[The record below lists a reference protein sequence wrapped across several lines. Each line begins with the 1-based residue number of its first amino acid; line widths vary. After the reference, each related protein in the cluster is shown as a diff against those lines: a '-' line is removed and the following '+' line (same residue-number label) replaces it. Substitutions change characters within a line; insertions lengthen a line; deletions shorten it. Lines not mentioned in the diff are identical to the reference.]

1 MALPTLS
8 FEDLKSGSLLRQGA
22 SDLPGPDL
30 PAPDFTTGG
39 LAITPADLAH
49 NPALRTLMYG
59 SARQLY
65 RRVRIVAQVSSL
77 SYFNQTT
84 GLPLP
89 PDLSC
94 RLADR
99 HQAPR
104 HIHQRF
110 RQAVLTATAH
120 SLRQRQAQRC
130 RETVKILDVEIDNLA
145 PQEFLAQL
153 KRGVVYTPNVDHL
166 MKLQHDAEFMAA
178 YQQADYRVCDS
189 QVLLYA
195 AQFLGKPIKAKISGS
210 DLFPLFCEHHRD
222 NLDISIF
229 LLGGGPGVAQQAQER
244 INARTGRPIIVAAH
258 SPSFGFEKNEA
269 EGQEIL
275 QRIRRSGAN
284 VLVVGVGAPKQEIW
298 IARYRAHLPQI
309 DIFLAVGA
317 AIDFEA
323 GNKPR
328 APEVI
333 SDLGM
338 EWLYRLW
345 SEPRRLW
352 RRYLV
357 DDLPFLRLVMREKL
371 RDVGLLKGWFKPSR

>member
-8 FEDLKSGSLLRQGA
+8 FEDLKSGPPLRQGA
-22 SDLPGPDL
+22 SELATRELTTRDRVTSGL
-30 PAPDFTTGG
+30 TTGE
-39 LAITPADLAH
+39 LAITPADLAR

-89 PDLSC
+89 PERSC

-104 HIHQRF
+104 QIHQRF

-120 SLRQRQAQRC
+120 TLRQRHAQRC
-130 RETVKILDVEIDNLA
+130 RETVKILDVEIDNLS

-222 NLDISIF
+222 NPDIQIF

-258 SPSFGFEKNEA
+258 SPSFGFEKNID

-298 IARYRAHLPQI
+298 IAQHRAALPQI

-357 DDLPFLRLVMREKL
+357 DDLPFLRLVMLE
-371 RDVGLLKGWFKPSR
+371 KGWSKPSR